1 MGYVGNQQTEGFSQ
15 VPAKQD
21 LTGATGT
28 SLTLTHAVA
37 SAEGIDLF
45 INNVRQEPT
54 TAYSVGA
61 DGVTVT
67 LTGSVVATDDI
78 YVVYN
83 SLARQTSTHPSNQ
96 ALQAT
101 SGTFSGD
108 LTVDTNTLY
117 VDSTNNRVGINQA
130 APAHPLH
137 VGTDDLIVDASGN
150 LLVGKTSADST
161 IAGVIARPDGFTIA
175 TRDGGAVAQ
184 FRRLTSDGDIALFYK
199 DGSTVGVVN
208 VTGGAIIFGRG
219 DTALAFNT
227 DLDAVYPINTNGAP
241 RDNAIDLGR
250 SSVRFDDIYATN
262 GTIQTSDANEKQQI
276 AVLTDAEITAA
287 KAISQLFKTFKWN
300 DAVSEKGDAARTHA
314 GVIAQ
319 EVEAAMTAAGLNAGD
334 YAFFISSTWYVDVD
348 GNEVEADAEGAIEK
362 NRKGIRYPELLAFV
376 GAATEQRLANIETR
390 LAALEAN

>member
-117 VDSTNNRVGINQA
+117 VDSTNNRVGI
-130 APAHPLH
+130 
-137 VGTDDLIVDASGN
+137 GTSSPSGFSGYTSLDINNATNGAIIDLSQGDSMKGRLIATTSTMAIETSSGVPIIFQPSGTERLRIDASGR
-150 LLVGKTSADST
+150 VTMPYQPMSSHST
-161 IAGVIARPDGFTIA
+161 
-175 TRDGGAVAQ
+175 AV
-184 FRRLTSDGDIALFYK
+184 
-199 DGSTVGVVN
+199 GSTADQVLPASSVQVN
-208 VTGGAIIFGRG
+208 NGGHLSTSTNSGRFTAPVTGYYKCIFTGYTNYSNGYGYVNLRKNGAQQGYSIHWNHSGYQIHGG
-219 DTALAFNT
+219 VSLNQVVYCSANDYLAFHSF
-227 DLDAVYPINTNGAP
+227 G
-241 RDNAIDLGR
+241 G
-250 SSVRFDDIYATN
+250 SSWIQG
-262 GTIQTSDANEKQQI
+262 GTVTFELI
-276 AVLTDAEITAA
+276 A
-287 KAISQLFKTFKWN
+287 
-300 DAVSEKGDAARTHA
+300 
-314 GVIAQ
+314 
-319 EVEAAMTAAGLNAGD
+319 
-334 YAFFISSTWYVDVD
+334 
-348 GNEVEADAEGAIEK
+348 
-362 NRKGIRYPELLAFV
+362 
-376 GAATEQRLANIETR
+376 
-390 LAALEAN
+390 